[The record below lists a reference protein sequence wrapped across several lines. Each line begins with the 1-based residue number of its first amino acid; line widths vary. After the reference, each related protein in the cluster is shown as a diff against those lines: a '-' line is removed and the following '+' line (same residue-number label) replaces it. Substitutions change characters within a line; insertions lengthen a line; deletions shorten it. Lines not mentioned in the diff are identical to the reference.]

1 MHCTEGKDRAGFTVM
16 LLGALMGADL
26 EEIIDDYM
34 ISFYNYYGID
44 KETQPERYETV
55 LNTNLLAMLYHVM
68 GVNTYEEL
76 EKVNLETAVTKYL
89 LEAGMSEQDILTLKE
104 KLG

>member
-1 MHCTEGKDRAGFTVM
+1 M
-16 LLGALMGADL
+16 LLGALMGAEL

-44 KETQPERYETV
+44 KETDPKRYETV
-55 LNTNLLAMLYHVM
+55 LNNNLMAMMYHVM
-68 GVNTYEEL
+68 NVDTYEALAEL
-76 EKVNLETAVTKYL
+76 DLEAAATKYL
-89 LEAGMSEQDILTLKE
+89 LSSGMAEEDILALKE